1 MLSFSQRCVMFFSGK
16 WWCWTSNSVYFWN
29 SESKPR
35 SRQCDHS
42 SEQEGISRK
51 ISAGCLT
58 SFSFHILTY
67 LLSHTLKYAEKSMS
81 LNGSLNKAFLVDDR
95 FHWLGKIFPLRGNM
109 RSSKIE
115 HLSSI
120 LMQYL
125 SEYFYLNQFLA
136 GANCPALSAF
146 TEVMGEY

>member
-1 MLSFSQRCVMFFSGK
+1 
-16 WWCWTSNSVYFWN
+16 
-29 SESKPR
+29 
-35 SRQCDHS
+35 
-42 SEQEGISRK
+42 
-51 ISAGCLT
+51 
-58 SFSFHILTY
+58 
-67 LLSHTLKYAEKSMS
+67 MS
-81 LNGSLNKAFLVDDR
+81 LNGSLKKAFLVDDR
-95 FHWLGKIFPLRGNM
+95 FHLAWQDLPFKEMPLRGNM

-115 HLSSI
+115 HLRSI